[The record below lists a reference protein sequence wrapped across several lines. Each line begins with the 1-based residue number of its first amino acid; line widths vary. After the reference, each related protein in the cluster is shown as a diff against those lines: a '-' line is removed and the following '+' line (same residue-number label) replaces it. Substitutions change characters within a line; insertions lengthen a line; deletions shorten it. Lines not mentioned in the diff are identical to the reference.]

1 LVAAGLTVS
10 LALPFLVRDRDIMFS
25 LPHRRD
31 AQIEGGPQRH
41 GHVGNLL
48 TSSSWPEQFVEY
60 VDLGVRDR
68 HARGP
73 IVYDAPGLN
82 VVFDRTTNARSG
94 LVLDGKIVG
103 QDADAS
109 AHEMVFAMKGAWSR
123 YADSIARAADKQ
135 NGANRVSPSLQ

>member
-1 LVAAGLTVS
+1 
-10 LALPFLVRDRDIMFS
+10 
-25 LPHRRD
+25 
-31 AQIEGGPQRH
+31 
-41 GHVGNLL
+41 
-48 TSSSWPEQFVEY
+48 
-60 VDLGVRDR
+60 
-68 HARGP
+68 
-73 IVYDAPGLN
+73 
-82 VVFDRTTNARSG
+82 VFDRTTNARSG